1 MSLDYT
7 RLMLQTL
14 KQYHKSDI
22 TLTFTN
28 EEDVPVLSV
37 RYLSNYFHVKNLNS
51 SVVESYSELYPAVDY
66 IEHSMVLKT
75 LI

>member
-7 RLMLQTL
+7 KLMLQTL

-37 RYLSNYFHVKNLNS
+37 SYLSNYFHVKNLNS

-66 IEHSMVLKT
+66 IEHSMLLKT

>member
-7 RLMLQTL
+7 KLMLQTL

-37 RYLSNYFHVKNLNS
+37 RYLSNYFHVQNLNS
-51 SVVESYSELYPAVDY
+51 SVVESYSELYPAIDY
-66 IEHSMVLKT
+66 IEHSMMLKT